1 MAQPA
6 FSSVDAYLDAQPPAP
21 RRILRRV
28 RTVLRQALPT
38 AEESISYKI
47 PTYTLPGGPVI
58 YFAGWKDHLS
68 LYPVSEQLISQLADA
83 VAAPLKKGKLQIEK
97 GTLRIPYAESL
108 PVHLISH
115 LAQLRAKQVA
125 GKATAQQKRRAGT
138 AEKPAAKSAATQ
150 QRAPRAKGSTPPS
163 TAAKA
168 RGARATR
175 SSAGK
180 AKPAAASAAS
190 ASRTA
195 AKAKPSA
202 TRAASTSRTAA
213 KVKPSAASASRSS
226 AKTKP
231 SAAKRR

>member
-68 LYPVSEQLISQLADA
+68 LYPVSEQLIAELGAA
-83 VAAPLKKGKLQIEK
+83 VPALAAPIEKGKLRIEK

-125 GKATAQQKRRAGT
+125 GKATAKHKRRAGT

-150 QRAPRAKGSTPPS
+150 QRTPRAKGSTPPS

-168 RGARATR
+168 RGARAALT
-175 SSAGK
+175 SGK
-180 AKPAAASAAS
+180 AKPSAASAAS
-190 ASRTA
+190 AS
-195 AKAKPSA
+195 AKSKPSA
-202 TRAASTSRTAA
+202 TRAARAPTAARTSRT
-213 KVKPSAASASRSS
+213 S
-226 AKTKP
+226 AKAKAKP

>member
-1 MAQPA
+1 MAQPD
-6 FSSVDAYLDAQPPAP
+6 FSSVDDYLDAQPPAA
-21 RRILRRV
+21 RRLLRRV
-28 RTVLRQALPT
+28 RTVLRQTLPT

-68 LYPVSEQLISQLADA
+68 LYPVSEQLIAELGAA
-83 VAAPLKKGKLQIEK
+83 VPALAAPIEKGKLRIEK

-125 GKATAQQKRRAGT
+125 GKATAKHKRRAGT

-168 RGARATR
+168 RGVRGAR

-202 TRAASTSRTAA
+202 
-213 KVKPSAASASRSS
+213 
-226 AKTKP
+226 
-231 SAAKRR
+231 AKRR

>member
-6 FSSVDAYLDAQPPAP
+6 FSSVDAYLDAQPPAT

-68 LYPVSEQLISQLADA
+68 LYPVSEQLIAELGAA
-83 VAAPLKKGKLQIEK
+83 VPALAAPIKKGKLRIEK

-125 GKATAQQKRRAGT
+125 SKATAQHKRRAGT
-138 AEKPAAKSAATQ
+138 AERPAAKSAATQ

-168 RGARATR
+168 RGVRGAR

-180 AKPAAASAAS
+180 AQPAAVRAARAS
-190 ASRTA
+190 

-202 TRAASTSRTAA
+202 TRAARDATAA
-213 KVKPSAASASRSS
+213 PARASAK
-226 AKTKP
+226 AKP

>member
-6 FSSVDAYLDAQPPAP
+6 FSSVDTYLDAQPPAA

-38 AEESISYKI
+38 AEENISYQI
-47 PTYTLPGGPVI
+47 PTYSLPGGPVI

-68 LYPVSEQLISQLADA
+68 LYPVSEPLIAEL
-83 VAAPLKKGKLQIEK
+83 VAAVPTLAAPIKQGKLRIEK

-125 GKATAQQKRRAGT
+125 SKAAAKHKRRAGT
-138 AEKPAAKSAATQ
+138 AERPAAKSAATPQ
-150 QRAPRAKGSTPPS
+150 PAPRAKGSTPPS

-168 RGARATR
+168 RGVRGALT
-175 SSAGK
+175 SGK
-180 AKPAAASAAS
+180 A
-190 ASRTA
+190 
-195 AKAKPSA
+195 
-202 TRAASTSRTAA
+202 
-213 KVKPSAASASRSS
+213 KPSAASAARAS
-226 AKTKP
+226 AKSKPAAARAARAPTAARTSRPSAKAKAKP

>member
-68 LYPVSEQLISQLADA
+68 LYPVSEQLIAELGAA
-83 VAAPLKKGKLQIEK
+83 VPALAAPIEKGKLRIEK

-125 GKATAQQKRRAGT
+125 GKATAKHKRRAGT

-168 RGARATR
+168 RGARGAR

-180 AKPAAASAAS
+180 AQPAAARAAR
-190 ASRTA
+190 AS
-195 AKAKPSA
+195 AKAKPAA
-202 TRAASTSRTAA
+202 TRAARAATAA
-213 KVKPSAASASRSS
+213 PARASAK
-226 AKTKP
+226 AKP